1 MRKRKKEIDNRWLLF
16 LLLLII
22 TICGISYSKI
32 RKKAILYFGTQ
43 KEILK
48 PQQSLNIF
56 DNITVEIEGEVRYQG
71 MYTIYQGYTLK
82 DVIEKAGGLTEQAD
96 AVSLDWNVFD
106 GQKIVIPKKEETVII
121 EYSPLFL
128 EQKEEE
134 KEPQETEKVEEIE
147 EVEDTKR
154 LLININTA
162 SAEELVLLPG
172 IGEKIAENI
181 ISYRTEHG
189 SFETIEEIK
198 NVSKIGNSIFE
209 KIKNYITTQ

>member
-1 MRKRKKEIDNRWLLF
+1 MRKRKKEKDNRWLLF

-32 RKKAILYFGTQ
+32 RKKSILSFGTE
-43 KEILK
+43 KEVLK
-48 PQQSLNIF
+48 SQQSLDIL
-56 DNITVEIEGEVRYQG
+56 DSITVEIEGEVKYPG
-71 MYTIYQGYTLK
+71 MYTIYEGYTLK
-82 DVIEKAGGLTEQAD
+82 DVVEKAGGLTELAV

-106 GQKIVIPKKEETVII
+106 GQKIVIPKKQETVII

-128 EQKEEE
+128 EQKEEQKTE
-134 KEPQETEKVEEIE
+134 KEVENVEETQEI
-147 EVEDTKR
+147 EDTTR
-154 LLININTA
+154 LLVNINTA
-162 SAEELVLLPG
+162 GAEELVLLPG

-189 SFETIEEIK
+189 SFQTIEEIK

>member
-48 PQQSLNIF
+48 PQQSLNIL

>member
-1 MRKRKKEIDNRWLLF
+1 MRKRKKEKDNRWLLF

-32 RKKAILYFGTQ
+32 RKKSILSFGTE
-43 KEILK
+43 KEVLK
-48 PQQSLNIF
+48 SQQSLDIL
-56 DNITVEIEGEVRYQG
+56 DSIKYPG
-71 MYTIYQGYTLK
+71 MYTIYEGYTLK
-82 DVIEKAGGLTEQAD
+82 DVVEKAGGLTELAV

-106 GQKIVIPKKEETVII
+106 GQKIVIPKKQETVII

-128 EQKEEE
+128 EQKEEQKTE
-134 KEPQETEKVEEIE
+134 KEVENVEETQEI
-147 EVEDTKR
+147 EDTTR
-154 LLININTA
+154 LLVNINTA
-162 SAEELVLLPG
+162 GAEELVLLPG

-189 SFETIEEIK
+189 SFQTIEEIK